1 MTKQPRQEGTVVTK
15 GKFAFLLGGLLLI
28 FILFSAL
35 LSNEGDNSFPLNQA
49 DVINPEN
56 LKTSITALQAL
67 GSRATYADQQ
77 SAGDFIRQILR
88 SHGLKPDVRQY
99 PHAGKVWE
107 NITVTFPGDRNPDQS
122 ILVVTHFDSKAWGP
136 AKQAPGA
143 DDNASGVAVLLELA
157 RILREKSHQSS
168 IRLVFFSNEETGR
181 AGSKS
186 FARRARQAKTEILAV
201 LNIDG
206 VGYTPKPQEI
216 VRESAVLFNS
226 RISPLKRG
234 EILAVQLK
242 NFITQPF
249 RGRHII
255 KLVSREEDR
264 RLIEGY
270 SGKAGLW
277 EKTAILIEN
286 ES

>member
-1 MTKQPRQEGTVVTK
+1 MTKQPCQKGPVIKK
-15 GKFAFLLGGLLLI
+15 GKFAVLLGSLLLML
-28 FILFSAL
+28 ILFSAL
-35 LSNEGDNSFPLNQA
+35 ASNEDANRSPLNPA
-49 DVINPEN
+49 DEINPEN
-56 LKTSITALQAL
+56 LKNSVTALQAL
-67 GSRATYADQQ
+67 GSRTNHAGQQ
-77 SAGDFIRQILR
+77 SAADFIRQTLR
-88 SHGLKPDVRQY
+88 SLGLKPDVRQY

-107 NITVTFPGDRNPDQS
+107 NITVSFPGDLNPNQS
-122 ILVVTHFDSKAWGP
+122 ILVVSHFDSKAWSP

-143 DDNASGVAVLLELA
+143 DDNASGIAVLLELA

-168 IRLVFFSNEETGR
+168 VRLVFFSNEETGR

-206 VGYTPKPQEI
+206 VGYTPKPLEI
-216 VRESAVLFNS
+216 IRDGAVLFNS
-226 RISPLKRG
+226 GISPVKRG
-234 EILAVQLK
+234 KILAVQLK
-242 NFITQPF
+242 NFVTQPF
-249 RGRHII
+249 RGRRIL
-255 KLVSREEDR
+255 KLVTREEDR

-270 SGKAGLW
+270 SGKPGLW

>member
-1 MTKQPRQEGTVVTK
+1 MTKQPRQEGPVVKK
-15 GKFAFLLGGLLLI
+15 GKFAFFLGGLLLI
-28 FILFSAL
+28 LILFSAIA
-35 LSNEGDNSFPLNQA
+35 SNNGANRSSLTPA
-49 DVINPEN
+49 DEINRGN
-56 LKTSITALQAL
+56 LKNSVTALQVL
-67 GSRATYADQQ
+67 GSRATHAGQQ
-77 SAGDFIRQILR
+77 SAGDFIRQTLR
-88 SHGLKPDVRQY
+88 SLGLQPEVRQY
-99 PHAGKVWE
+99 PHDGKVWE
-107 NITVTFPGDRNPDQS
+107 NITVTFPGDRSPDQS
-122 ILVVTHFDSKAWGP
+122 ILVVAHFDSKAWGP

-168 IRLVFFSNEETGR
+168 VRLVFFSNEETGR

-234 EILAVQLK
+234 KILAVQLK
-242 NFITQPF
+242 NFVTQPF
-249 RGRHII
+249 RGRQII

-270 SGKAGLW
+270 PGKAGLW